1 MTDDYIDRIIAAQTA
16 ETNRVISAASIGY
29 AAAAG
34 SAGTAVT
41 NNFVQTAA
49 DLSDGSGRGNE
60 SNALPPIELH
70 ASVELDGDV
79 IGETVMQY
87 LDRRSRITNGAE

>member
-1 MTDDYIDRIIAAQTA
+1 MTEDYIDRIIAAQTA
-16 ETNRVISAASIGY
+16 ETSRVISAASIGY
-29 AAAAG
+29 ALAG
-34 SAGTAVT
+34 GTGTAVA
-41 NNFVQTAA
+41 NDFVQTAA
-49 DLSDGSGRGNE
+49 GFSDSGERRSEN
-60 SNALPPIELH
+60 NALPPIELH